1 MADKHSPLLRTQ
13 VEIAAACG
21 IAERKITAALRVAR
35 STQYRWL
42 KADGKERAEA
52 HRRKWREANPGKIS
66 EQSRRWAEKHPEKRR
81 ACNRNGY
88 RKHYDKN
95 PEYYA
100 AKTDRRRRGMR
111 EWPCSEVEKLM
122 IKYRY
127 EDARRLSQETGVKH
141 EVDHVWP
148 LSKGGP
154 HLPWNLQILTKD
166 ENREKG
172 AKI

>member
-1 MADKHSPLLRTQ
+1 MYRPIPSELRTK
-13 VEIAAACG
+13 VEVALACG
-21 IAERKITAALRVAR
+21 TPGRTIVAAFGVSRT
-35 STQYRWL
+35 TQRCWC
-42 KADGKERAEA
+42 KTGHKERELAATRRYKRDNPDRVKEYQRKA
-52 HRRKWREANPGKIS
+52 YERHRHVFIEHATIRE
-66 EQSRRWAEKHPEKRR
+66 
-81 ACNRNGY
+81 NRM
-88 RKHYDKN
+88 KK
-95 PEYYA
+95 
-100 AKTDRRRRGMR
+100 
-111 EWPCSEVEKLM
+111 WPCSEVEKLM